1 MNRLILLLL
10 LGLTFNKLSG
20 QPLLIDSSFG
30 INGSVIKT
38 VSGGFNINAF
48 GNLIFDQQKNIFW
61 FYKDLLFYLDSNGIF
76 RAGLGKPNPDSL
88 RTKTLRFAGVSDVSD
103 SSIFLTYSKD
113 FKTGYNYYV
122 RKINKYDL
130 LDSSFGDKGLLKLDS
145 NVLWNFGQGI
155 KNDNSYLIA
164 YYGDRKLTDPI
175 KMTILNIT
183 QEGSI
188 NSKTI
193 YLPDTCTNA
202 VLNLA
207 YFTDLIADSKGNT
220 YFGIEYSCSP
230 IHKIYVVK
238 LKPDLDLDQ
247 SFGKGG
253 VLEIYYEEYDQGSTK
268 LGLQSLLIGN
278 QNEIYLIM
286 KSYLDEHNIIR
297 KLYVDGSY
305 DVNYGDAGK
314 FELLEY
320 SDNSRIFPYF
330 NPQTNEIL
338 FFGYDAAEM
347 KSKLLAVNSSGQLN
361 AAYDLNGGLKLD
373 GIVNDFK
380 PFGAG
385 SYMVSAASTIPYDR
399 TSYLFKLKPNVIS
412 SSVDPVTDDDVTF
425 NFNCT
430 DKRLNIEN
438 KNGLIKHIRIYNL
451 LGQGLLTVDQTNQPE
466 ITVDLGNLVAGEYI
480 LQILD
485 RSERNHVYLFA
496 NY

>member
-1 MNRLILLLL
+1 MYKLI
-10 LGLTFNKLSG
+10 FVWSAWSFVANISS

-30 INGSVIKT
+30 VNGSVIKT
-38 VSGGFNINAF
+38 VPGFYNNGAV
-48 GNLIFDQQKNIFW
+48 GNLIFDQNKHIFW
-61 FYKDLLFYLDSNGIF
+61 FYNDLLFYLDSNGIF

-88 RTKTLRFAGVSDVSD
+88 KTKSLRFAGVSNVSD
-103 SSIFLTYSKD
+103 SSIFLTYSKNY
-113 FKTGYNYYV
+113 KLGYNYYI

-145 NVLWNFGQGI
+145 NVLWNFGQGT

-164 YYGDRKLTDPI
+164 YSDVRMVTDPI
-175 KMTILNIT
+175 KITILNIS
-183 QEGSI
+183 QAGSI

-193 YLPDTCTNA
+193 YLPDTCTND

-207 YFTDLIADSKGNT
+207 HITNLVADSDGNT
-220 YFGIEYSCSP
+220 YFGIAYLCPS

-238 LKPDLDLDQ
+238 LKPDLELDK

-253 VLEIYYEEYDQGSTK
+253 FLEIYYEEFDQGALK
-268 LGLQSLLIGN
+268 LGLQSLLTGN
-278 QNEIYLIM
+278 QNEFYLIM
-286 KSYLDEHNIIR
+286 KQYSDEHTIIR
-297 KLYVDGSY
+297 KLFTDGSY

-320 SDNSRIFPYF
+320 SDNSGIFPYF

-338 FFGYDAAEM
+338 FFGYDDAEM
-347 KSKLLAVNSSGQLN
+347 KSKLLAVNSGGQLN
-361 AAYDLNGGLKLD
+361 PSYDLNGGLKLD

-438 KNGLIKHIRIYNL
+438 KNGLIKHIRIFNL
-451 LGQGLLTVDQTNQPE
+451 LGQGIMTVDQTNQPE